1 MLRHHSYYFYE
12 LATGLWEET
21 TVKWGRR
28 LGAVEKPRTGGKK
41 RPPGGG
47 IYGPDGR
54 IYGPGGGV
62 YGPVERS
69 YGPVEK
75 QRSKLNCSVTL
86 RTGAAAGDAC
96 FSRSMLTE
104 FSMSTAACLLTGE
117 GRTVGGATAGV
128 GGVRARVGGAS
139 TEVGG
144 ATMEVGGA
152 RAGARRTHTCR
163 TVSVNRG
170 GRSM

>member
-1 MLRHHSYYFYE
+1 MY
-12 LATGLWEET
+12 
-21 TVKWGRR
+21 
-28 LGAVEKPRTGGKK
+28 GAG
-41 RPPGGG
+41 
-47 IYGPDGR
+47 GR

-62 YGPVERS
+62 YGPGGGVYGPGGGVYGPGGGVYGPVGRSYGMVARS

-104 FSMSTAACLLTGE
+104 FSMSTAACLLTAE